1 MRKNPDNLLILK
13 MTILQQDMQSVAS
26 MLFSHDYEGESEELQ
41 GAADMMQK
49 WIDGVNNDA
58 EKGKHK

>member
-26 MLFSHDYEGESEELQ
+26 MLFDNGYEGESEQLQ
-41 GAADMMQK
+41 DTA
-49 WIDGVNNDA
+49 
-58 EKGKHK
+58 

>member
-26 MLFSHDYEGESEELQ
+26 MLFANDYEGESEELQ
-41 GAADMMQK
+41 GAAEMMQT
-49 WIDGVNNDA
+49 WIDGVHNDA